1 MRLKT
6 KVAFLVSCS
15 LLILFVSCKPSN
27 KSDNKAFSTEETLA
41 ELDGLLSRL
50 HQIDNTDCKNLD
62 EIVTINE
69 RMRRIVENV
78 QTNEKF
84 EGLIKSFDKTAHQIG
99 FIFSGDKQFAVFSW
113 QTKMDCLGNSI
124 KNISLY
130 KYEDKVKSSSLYGN
144 PMVYHRI
151 KSNKQDKKK
160 TLYILEGSSSNEKDL
175 NDITKKGYR
184 ITNGYLAEA
193 RIQEPEQAYITNA
206 SL

>member
-27 KSDNKAFSTEETLA
+27 KSDNKAFNAEETLA

-69 RMRRIVENV
+69 SMRRIVENV

-193 RIQEPEQAYITNA
+193 RIQEPEQAYVTNA

>member
-27 KSDNKAFSTEETLA
+27 KSDNKAFNAEETLA

-69 RMRRIVENV
+69 SMRRIVENV

>member
-15 LLILFVSCKPSN
+15 LLILFVSCKPSK

-78 QTNEKF
+78 RTNERF
-84 EGLIKSFDKTAHQIG
+84 EGLIKSFDKTVHQIS

-124 KNISLY
+124 KNIALY
-130 KYEDKVKSSSLYGN
+130 KYEDKVKASSLYGN

-151 KSNKQDKKK
+151 KSNKQDKNK
-160 TLYILEGSSSNEKDL
+160 TLYILEGSYLTEKDL
-175 NDITKKGYR
+175 NDLVQSGYK
-184 ITNGYLAEA
+184 ITNGYLAESQ
-193 RIQEPEQAYITNA
+193 IPETEQAYVDNT

>member
-27 KSDNKAFSTEETLA
+27 KSDNKAFNAEETLA

>member
-27 KSDNKAFSTEETLA
+27 KSDNKAFNAEETLA

-175 NDITKKGYR
+175 NDMTKKGYR

-193 RIQEPEQAYITNA
+193 RIQEPEQAYVTNA